1 MFFDVHFWCCVCLLC
16 MCHIYFDE
24 IIKKQCAFCRIL
36 CHCTLYSVIV
46 RKLIR
51 EYQLLGWV
59 IIINGDGG
67 CGFWQPVQADSQ
79 PKSSGTHRAYPQRV
93 GAMST
98 KGTHRVLQGYSFD
111 ECRMAPSDR
120 RPKGRRPLGAIL
132 HSSNEPG
139 ELSQWLCHGDST
151 INIVLVIII
160 IIIIIISKM
169 LLYRCKHFYGETM
182 QFYNWNIFFSFSI
195 FWKQV
200 KQLWCKLTQ
209 VVYGDQRGRRLGWG

>member
-36 CHCTLYSVIV
+36 CHCALYSVIV
-46 RKLIR
+46 RKLIH

-79 PKSSGTHRAYPQRV
+79 PKSSGL
-93 GAMST
+93 
-98 KGTHRVLQGYSFD
+98 VL
-111 ECRMAPSDR
+111 
-120 RPKGRRPLGAIL
+120 GRRPLGAIL

-160 IIIIIISKM
+160 IIIIIIISKM

-182 QFYNWNIFFSFSI
+182 LFYNWNIFFHFRYFENKWSSFDAN
-195 FWKQV
+195 WHK
-200 KQLWCKLTQ
+200 
-209 VVYGDQRGRRLGWG
+209 